1 MLREFFC
8 AGTAQ
13 QLLFAWAG
21 LIIFVGH
28 ALFKAWL
35 KWALNGWYA
44 TFYDELQDLD
54 QGSGDLDHMA
64 TKRQAVWDELV
75 EFVWIVAPVVIVH
88 PVSKWISSMWR
99 FRWRMALV
107 NAYLVHY
114 DVVCPP
120 VEGTAQ
126 RIQEDTQ
133 RFESSIYSCVTM
145 VLDSVLTLFIF
156 VPMLIDVGAK
166 AHPPSWDWPPW
177 LLSIACSAAWG
188 GLAVSM
194 CVGRRLV
201 VLEVENQKA
210 EAAFRTKLVMLEQ
223 NPATLV
229 GVESVPTGPNDDGVV
244 EVVEVVDPYMDI
256 NARPPNPLAPV
267 FVFTQEVRALWSNYI
282 NLFRNFFY
290 FNTWIGVYDQVL
302 IIVPYIL
309 VAPMM
314 FADDPANR
322 ISLGTLMKVTNAF
335 DKVFGA
341 MAIVTENWNQVN
353 EFRSVIRR
361 LGEFERA
368 VYTRRHFDHA
378 LLRDAG
384 LAHSEVSVAEV
395 VEMNTSS
402 TWGESG
408 RVVADSE

>member
-8 AGTAQ
+8 AGSAQ
-13 QLLFAWAG
+13 QLLFAWTG
-21 LIIFVGH
+21 LVVFLGH
-28 ALFKAWL
+28 AFFKAWL

-44 TFYDELQDLD
+44 KFYDELQDLEP
-54 QGSGDLDHMA
+54 GSDDPSHMA

-75 EFVWIVAPVVIVH
+75 EFVWIVAPAVIVH
-88 PVSKWISSMWR
+88 PTGKWIASMWR
-99 FRWRMALV
+99 FTWRMALV

-114 DVVCPP
+114 DVMCPA

-126 RIQEDTQ
+126 RIQEDTL
-133 RFESSIYSCVTM
+133 RFEGAIYSCVTM

-156 VPMLIDVGAK
+156 VPVLLDVGAK
-166 AHPPSWDWPPW
+166 AHPPNWDWPPW

-201 VLEVENQKA
+201 VLDVENQKA

-223 NPATLV
+223 NPATV
-229 GVESVPTGPNDDGVV
+229 VSAESVPTDSNDDGVV
-244 EVVEVVDPYMDI
+244 DVDEPYMDI
-256 NARPPNPLAPV
+256 NARPPTPRPLAPV
-267 FVFTQEVRALWSNYI
+267 LVFTQEVRALWGNYI

-341 MAIVTENWNQVN
+341 MAIVTENWNEVN
-353 EFRSVIRR
+353 EFRSVVRR

-368 VYTRRHFDHA
+368 VYTRRHFDHT

-384 LAHSEVSVAEV
+384 LGPSEVAVAEV

-402 TWGESG
+402 TWGEPG
-408 RVVADSE
+408 LARRVGN